1 MQYYVLPLDQPS
13 FIVYGETEKEAR
25 AEARKIM
32 AVDKLPKH
40 TRLFEIREG
49 Y

>member
-1 MQYYVLPLDQPS
+1 MQYYVVPLDQPS
-13 FIVYGETEKEAR
+13 FIVYGDDEKEAR

-32 AVDKLPKH
+32 AVEKLPKH
-40 TRLFEIREG
+40 TKLFEVRDL